1 MLCCSIA
8 RQSAR
13 MRTHSSNSNSNSTP
27 VNSYKPY
34 LIRALHEWITD
45 NGMTPHLL
53 VDATVDGVVVPA
65 TAINEGRV
73 VLNVAYRAVMGF
85 RVDDEYVS
93 FSARFNG
100 VSQEVWVPIK
110 AVMAIYARENGQGMA
125 IPDDPYDATM
135 DAELTMGEQAIE
147 EVVKESK
154 PTLSS
159 VPSDDD
165 STPPDDTPPTSP
177 KKGGHLRVVK

>member
-1 MLCCSIA
+1 M
-8 RQSAR
+8 
-13 MRTHSSNSNSNSTP
+13 
-27 VNSYKPY
+27 NSYKPY

-53 VDATVDGVVVPA
+53 VDATVEGVIVPA

-125 IPDDPYDATM
+125 IPDDPYDATL
-135 DAELTMGEQAIE
+135 DAELSEGEAAIE
-147 EVVKESK
+147 EVVKAESK
-154 PTLSS
+154 PSLAS
-159 VPSDDD
+159 VPSTDET
-165 STPPDDTPPTSP
+165 TPPDDTPTPP